1 VAIAAYEVRRA
12 GRRDGARTRARATHD
27 QKERLL
33 ELLEAGLVA
42 TDALPRANRSA
53 YFAQWRALVQR
64 MDLTPKEL
72 NLLEH
77 MARKM
82 KRAGA
87 A

>member
-1 VAIAAYEVRRA
+1 
-12 GRRDGARTRARATHD
+12 
-27 QKERLL
+27 
-33 ELLEAGLVA
+33 VA
-42 TDALPRANRSA
+42 TDALPRANRSS